1 MSISVLMFVKF
12 IYVVSCLAFVNVLPP
27 LHSIGSNMLNN
38 FQSWGEKRKLEIMND
53 DKPIDKSEEC
63 RKLDERLGK
72 FRDKM
77 NFLNALRD
85 MPVRRRNSLHST

>member
-1 MSISVLMFVKF
+1 MQSL
-12 IYVVSCLAFVNVLPP
+12 SCFLLAFVNVLPP
-27 LHSIGSNMLNN
+27 LHGIGSNMLNN

-63 RKLDERLGK
+63 RKMDERLGK

-77 NFLNALRD
+77 GFLNALRD